1 MLFHFR
7 IRGLSG
13 IIESVV
19 PCSHGQTLNRT
30 VVDLHRHQLRFFL
43 AALEH
48 KGEDQHDC
56 HKHEAEHI
64 AVARTVH
71 EALRGIGTA
80 TGRIAGLAQA
90 QQAGQVIPVGEDL
103 PKSFL
108 LCRDKGGK
116 VKVYL
121 SQLSTATL
129 LKRMELGSL
138 TI

>member
-1 MLFHFR
+1 MYLH
-7 IRGLSG
+7 IGA
-13 IIESVV
+13 SVV
-19 PCSHGQTLNRT
+19 IPERDVLGIF
-30 VVDLHRHQLRFFL
+30 DL
-43 AALEH
+43 
-48 KGEDQHDC
+48 DN
-56 HKHEAEHI
+56 
-64 AVARTVH
+64 T
-71 EALRGIGTA
+71 TSS
-80 TGRIAGLAQA
+80 RITRNFLAQA
-90 QQAGQVIPVGEDL
+90 QQAGQVISVGEDL